1 MKKSVLLL
9 AFVLSAAV
17 MSSPAPAAGKLEVKT
32 AGIQIA
38 AAPYDVDDWQ
48 TRPFNSRGTA
58 VALLAKYP
66 EAAIIALDTDNCK
79 LDQFTDDTGK
89 DLTEKPKTKQ
99 RFYLQSAFSRSHVSK
114 DRHAVLL
121 QIRGASIPAP
131 KAKTI
136 HIKGSVQIKV
146 AHERKTALQ
155 KGLKLEEKSKITAG
169 PVEFTL
175 GKVKSTKQ
183 GKIRK
188 LIELKA
194 VQEIDHIE
202 SIRFLDGE
210 GKEIKSR
217 GRGSSTMR
225 FGNNVNVSKT
235 IGLEKDVDTA
245 TVEIKYWDGLETKSI
260 PIDLKAGIGL

>member
-89 DLTEKPKTKQ
+89 DLTKKPKTKQ
-99 RFYLQSAFSRSHVSK
+99 RFHLQSAFSRSHVSK

-146 AHERKTALQ
+146 ARERKTALQ
-155 KGLKLEEKSKITAG
+155 KGLKLEDNSKITAG

-188 LIELKA
+188 IIELKA
-194 VQEIDHIE
+194 TEAIDHIE
-202 SIRFLDGE
+202 KIRFLDGQ
-210 GKEIKSR
+210 GNEIKSR

-225 FGNNVNVSKT
+225 FGGNVKVQKRV
-235 IGLEKDVDTA
+235 GLERDMGTVD
-245 TVEIKYWDGLETKSI
+245 VEITYWDGLETKTM
-260 PIDLKAGIGL
+260 PLDVRAGLGL